1 MNDAE
6 QIQITGGWR
15 VRDAMANTGRP
26 RETYAALRLV
36 QLQPCTAQS
45 AAQAHCCFPVGT
57 EGRRRARG
65 DPEHV
70 APSSDRSSKE
80 PRMKVRG
87 SRHPPAGSTSTVA
100 KTRSIS

>member
-45 AAQAHCCFPVGT
+45 AAQAYCCFPVGT

-80 PRMKVRG
+80 PDESPGLSPSPSRQHIHG
-87 SRHPPAGSTSTVA
+87 SEDTFD
-100 KTRSIS
+100 